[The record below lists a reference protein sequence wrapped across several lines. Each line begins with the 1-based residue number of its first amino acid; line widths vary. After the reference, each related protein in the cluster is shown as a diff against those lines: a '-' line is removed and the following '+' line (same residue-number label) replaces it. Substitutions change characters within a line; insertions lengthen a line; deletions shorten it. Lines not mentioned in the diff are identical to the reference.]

1 MEHKLLIY
9 TLISIFFTTILFGVL
24 VKDNSSTLDEL
35 KLSSKNIIEK
45 NQNLFNKNK
54 DGSTID
60 KKFNG
65 EKFASDSYSLYKK
78 MTSGKSLKGNDLKNS
93 NDYKQLSEAL
103 TTYLA
108 AARIIVA
115 KNQKLI
121 NTDKDGKANPKNFY
135 PAVFGRYASYEF
147 KKRSGIVMKQTTLG
161 KGGYGARNSK
171 YNSPDSWETKALNK
185 FESSSW
191 KRGEGF
197 GEEVSESG
205 SKYYRY
211 MKPLEIKQ
219 ACLGCHGDPKG
230 EKDISGHIKEG
241 YKLNDI
247 RGGISVK
254 IPMK

>member
-1 MEHKLLIY
+1 M
-9 TLISIFFTTILFGVL
+9 V
-24 VKDNSSTLDEL
+24 V
-35 KLSSKNIIEK
+35 
-45 NQNLFNKNK
+45 
-54 DGSTID
+54 
-60 KKFNG
+60 
-65 EKFASDSYSLYKK
+65 
-78 MTSGKSLKGNDLKNS
+78 GKSLEVKDLKNN
-93 NDYKQLSEAL
+93 NDYNKLSQAL

-108 AARIIVA
+108 AARIVIA

-121 NTDKDGKANPKNFY
+121 NTDKDGKSNPKNFY
-135 PAVFGRYASYEF
+135 PAVFGRYAAYEF

-171 YNSPDSWETKALNK
+171 YNSPDAWETTALKK
-185 FESSSW
+185 FESNSW

-197 GEEVSESG
+197 GEEVSEG
-205 SKYYRY
+205 GKKFFRY
-211 MKPLEIKQ
+211 MKPLSIKQ

-254 IPMK
+254 IPIK